1 MRHAAEPEE
10 AAALR
15 ERALSMFHVAKAVD
29 VAEIGPV
36 VGTHVGPGTLAVSRV
51 TG

>member
-1 MRHAAEPEE
+1 E

-15 ERALSMFHVAKAVD
+15 ERVQAMFRVEGAVD

-36 VGTHVGPGTLAVSRV
+36 VGAHVGPGTLAVSLV